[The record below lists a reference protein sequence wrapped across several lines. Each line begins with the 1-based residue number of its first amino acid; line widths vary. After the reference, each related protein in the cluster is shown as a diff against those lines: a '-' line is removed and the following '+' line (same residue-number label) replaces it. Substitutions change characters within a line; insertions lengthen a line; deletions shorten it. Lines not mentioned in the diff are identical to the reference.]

1 MTTQDRKKGSELI
14 GLAGLPSSQSMTE
27 DSYKITEIDIGGNRT
42 LISIIV
48 NADDSLRILDYSYGR
63 LADEMYGEGR
73 DVEHWLDLD
82 ADSIQQLMSA
92 MTGEATPDA
101 AHGLAKLLA
110 KNYAGQNLA
119 LRSIKELCDG
129 KGIDYKEEFWP
140 W

>member
-73 DVEHWLDLD
+73 DVEHCWL
-82 ADSIQQLMSA
+82 SR
-92 MTGEATPDA
+92 
-101 AHGLAKLLA
+101 
-110 KNYAGQNLA
+110 
-119 LRSIKELCDG
+119 LRSCCSA
-129 KGIDYKEEFWP
+129 P
-140 W
+140 WRR